1 MSTMNEKGYKAY
13 DPGLI
18 CRGHK
23 YEEDTVYKK
32 NGHGICCSGVTHYCV
47 NPFDT
52 LDYYP
57 LVQPDGQFSEFTTV
71 EAIDEPV
78 TDDGRKF
85 ATSTI
90 KIGFK
95 LGFKG
100 FIQACIDFI
109 YEKTIKEMPKPED
122 VDVSD
127 AAQIGSSGDD
137 AKIGSS
143 GDAAQIGSSGRYAQI
158 GSSGDDAQIGSSGYA
173 AQIGS
178 SGYAAKIGSSG
189 RYAQI
194 GSSGDAAKIGSS
206 GYAAK
211 IGSSGYA
218 AKIGS
223 SGDDAQIGSSG
234 DAAKI
239 GSSGRYAQIGSS
251 GDAAQIGSSGRYA
264 KIGSSGDAAQI
275 GSSGRYAQIGSS
287 GDDAKITVEN
297 VNNVVACV
305 GKRGRIKAPVGTWC
319 TLAEYGDWNGEGY
332 PCICVKSFQID
343 GETYKAD
350 TWYTLKD
357 GEIVETSE

>member
-1 MSTMNEKGYKAY
+1 MNERGYKAY
-13 DPGLI
+13 NPGLI

-78 TDDGRKF
+78 TGDGRKF

-100 FIQACIDFI
+100 FIQACVDFL

-127 AAQIGSSGDD
+127 GAQIGSSGDD

-143 GDAAQIGSSGRYAQI
+143 GNGAQIGSSGNGAQI
-158 GSSGDDAQIGSSGYA
+158 GSSGDG
-173 AQIGS
+173 
-178 SGYAAKIGSSG
+178 
-189 RYAQI
+189 AQI
-194 GSSGDAAKIGSS
+194 GSSGDG
-206 GYAAK
+206 
-211 IGSSGYA
+211 
-218 AKIGS
+218 
-223 SGDDAQIGSSG
+223 
-234 DAAKI
+234 
-239 GSSGRYAQIGSS
+239 
-251 GDAAQIGSSGRYA
+251 AQIGSSGRYA
-264 KIGSSGDAAQI
+264 KIGSSGDDAQ
-275 GSSGRYAQIGSS
+275 
-287 GDDAKITVEN
+287 ITVEN
-297 VNNVVACV
+297 ANNVVACV

-319 TLAEYGDWNGEGY
+319 TLAEYGEWIGEGC
-332 PCICVKSFQID
+332 PCICVKSFEID

-357 GEIVETSE
+357 GEIVEVPEE

>member
-1 MSTMNEKGYKAY
+1 MNEKGYKAY
-13 DPGLI
+13 NPGLI

-57 LVQPDGQFSEFTTV
+57 LVQPSGQFSEFTTV

-100 FIQACIDFI
+100 FIQACVDFL
-109 YEKTIKEMPKPED
+109 YEKTIKKMPKPEE

-127 AAQIGSSGDD
+127 A

-143 GDAAQIGSSGRYAQI
+143 GD
-158 GSSGDDAQIGSSGYA
+158 A

-189 RYAQI
+189 DAAQI
-194 GSSGDAAKIGSS
+194 GSSGDAAQIGSS
-206 GYAAK
+206 GYAAQ
-211 IGSSGYA
+211 
-218 AKIGS
+218 IGS
-223 SGDDAQIGSSG
+223 SGDAAQIGSSG

-239 GSSGRYAQIGSS
+239 GSSGRYA
-251 GDAAQIGSSGRYA
+251 
-264 KIGSSGDAAQI
+264 K
-275 GSSGRYAQIGSS
+275 IGSS

-297 VNNVVACV
+297 ANNVVACV

-319 TLAEYGDWNGEGY
+319 TLAEYGEWNGEGC
-332 PCICVKSFQID
+332 PCICVKSFEID

-357 GEIVETSE
+357 GEIVEVPEE

>member
-1 MSTMNEKGYKAY
+1 MKKRSMSTVNEKGYKAY
-13 DPGLI
+13 NPGLI

-32 NGHGICCSGVTHYCV
+32 NGHGIYCSGVTHYCV

-100 FIQACIDFI
+100 FIQACIDFL

-122 VDVSD
+122 IDVSD
-127 AAQIGSSGDD
+127 DAQIGSSGKSAHIGSSGYSAQIGSSGDDAQIGSSGDD

-143 GDAAQIGSSGRYAQI
+143 GKYAQI
-158 GSSGDDAQIGSSGYA
+158 CSSGKS
-173 AQIGS
+173 
-178 SGYAAKIGSSG
+178 
-189 RYAQI
+189 
-194 GSSGDAAKIGSS
+194 AKIGSS
-206 GYAAK
+206 GYSAQ
-211 IGSSGYA
+211 IGSSGKY

-223 SGDDAQIGSSG
+223 SGDDAQI
-234 DAAKI
+234 
-239 GSSGRYAQIGSS
+239 
-251 GDAAQIGSSGRYA
+251 
-264 KIGSSGDAAQI
+264 
-275 GSSGRYAQIGSS
+275 
-287 GDDAKITVEN
+287 TVEN
-297 VNNVVACV
+297 ANNVVACV

-319 TLAEYGDWNGEGY
+319 TLAEYGEWDGAGY
-332 PCICVKSFQID
+332 PCVCVKSFQID

-350 TWYTLKD
+350 TWYTLKG
-357 GEIVETSE
+357 GEITEVDE

>member
-1 MSTMNEKGYKAY
+1 MNEKGYKAY
-13 DPGLI
+13 NPGLI

-100 FIQACIDFI
+100 FIQACVDFL

-127 AAQIGSSGDD
+127 GAQIGSSGYGAQIGSSGRYAQIGSSGDD

-143 GDAAQIGSSGRYAQI
+143 GDGAQIGSSGDGAQIGSSGDGAKIGSSGDGAQIGSSGYGAKIGSSGYGAQIGSSGRYAQI
-158 GSSGDDAQIGSSGYA
+158 GSSGDDAQIGSSGD
-173 AQIGS
+173 G
-178 SGYAAKIGSSG
+178 
-189 RYAQI
+189 
-194 GSSGDAAKIGSS
+194 AKIGSS
-206 GYAAK
+206 GY
-211 IGSSGYA
+211 G

-223 SGDDAQIGSSG
+223 SGDG
-234 DAAKI
+234 
-239 GSSGRYAQIGSS
+239 
-251 GDAAQIGSSGRYA
+251 
-264 KIGSSGDAAQI
+264 AQI

-287 GDDAKITVEN
+287 GDDAQITVEN
-297 VNNVVACV
+297 ANNVVACV

-319 TLAEYGDWNGEGY
+319 TLAEYGEWNGEGY
-332 PCICVKSFQID
+332 PCTCVKSFEID

-357 GEIVETSE
+357 GEIVEVPEE

>member
-1 MSTMNEKGYKAY
+1 MSTMNERGYKAY
-13 DPGLI
+13 NPGLI

-78 TDDGRKF
+78 TGDGRKF

-100 FIQACIDFI
+100 FIQACVDFL

-127 AAQIGSSGDD
+127 GAQIGSSGDD

-143 GDAAQIGSSGRYAQI
+143 GNGAQIGSSGNGAQIGSSGNGAQI
-158 GSSGDDAQIGSSGYA
+158 GSSGDG
-173 AQIGS
+173 
-178 SGYAAKIGSSG
+178 
-189 RYAQI
+189 AQI
-194 GSSGDAAKIGSS
+194 GSSGDG
-206 GYAAK
+206 
-211 IGSSGYA
+211 
-218 AKIGS
+218 
-223 SGDDAQIGSSG
+223 
-234 DAAKI
+234 
-239 GSSGRYAQIGSS
+239 
-251 GDAAQIGSSGRYA
+251 AQIGSSGRYA
-264 KIGSSGDAAQI
+264 KIGSSGDDAQ
-275 GSSGRYAQIGSS
+275 
-287 GDDAKITVEN
+287 ITVEN
-297 VNNVVACV
+297 ANNVVACV

-319 TLAEYGDWNGEGY
+319 TLAEYGEWIGEGC
-332 PCICVKSFQID
+332 PCICVKSFEID

-357 GEIVETSE
+357 GEIVEVPEE

>member
-1 MSTMNEKGYKAY
+1 MNEKGYKAY
-13 DPGLI
+13 EPGLI

-57 LVQPDGQFSEFTTV
+57 LVQPDGQLSEFTTV

-78 TDDGRKF
+78 THDGQKF

-90 KIGFK
+90 KIGFR

-100 FIQACIDFI
+100 FIQACIDFLC
-109 YEKTIKEMPKPED
+109 EKTIKEMPKPED
-122 VDVSD
+122 VVSN

-143 GDAAQIGSSGRYAQI
+143 GDAAKI
-158 GSSGDDAQIGSSGYA
+158 GSSGDAAKIGSSGYDAKIGSSGYA

-189 RYAQI
+189 
-194 GSSGDAAKIGSS
+194 D
-206 GYAAK
+206 
-211 IGSSGYA
+211 
-218 AKIGS
+218 
-223 SGDDAQIGSSG
+223 
-234 DAAKI
+234 
-239 GSSGRYAQIGSS
+239 YAQIGSS
-251 GDAAQIGSSGRYA
+251 GDAAQIT
-264 KIGSSGDAAQI
+264 I
-275 GSSGRYAQIGSS
+275 
-287 GDDAKITVEN
+287 EN
-297 VNNVVACV
+297 VGNVVACI

-319 TLAEYGDWNGEGY
+319 TLAEYGEWNGEGY
-332 PCICVKSFQID
+332 PCICLKSFQID
-343 GETYKAD
+343 GETYKANV
-350 TWYTLKD
+350 WLTLKG
-357 GEIVETSE
+357 GEVVEAE

>member
-1 MSTMNEKGYKAY
+1 MNEKGYKAY
-13 DPGLI
+13 NPGLI

-100 FIQACIDFI
+100 FIQACVDFL

-127 AAQIGSSGDD
+127 AAQIGSSGRYAKIGSSGDAAKIGSSGYA

-143 GDAAQIGSSGRYAQI
+143 GDAAQIGSSGDAAQI
-158 GSSGDDAQIGSSGYA
+158 GSSGDA

-194 GSSGDAAKIGSS
+194 GSSGD
-206 GYAAK
+206 
-211 IGSSGYA
+211 
-218 AKIGS
+218 
-223 SGDDAQIGSSG
+223 
-234 DAAKI
+234 
-239 GSSGRYAQIGSS
+239 
-251 GDAAQIGSSGRYA
+251 
-264 KIGSSGDAAQI
+264 
-275 GSSGRYAQIGSS
+275 
-287 GDDAKITVEN
+287 DAKITVEN
-297 VNNVVACV
+297 ANNVVACV

-319 TLAEYGDWNGEGY
+319 TLAEYGEWNGEGC
-332 PCICVKSFQID
+332 PCICVKSFEID
-343 GETYKAD
+343 GETYKAN
-350 TWYTLKD
+350 TWYTLK
-357 GEIVETSE
+357 GSEIVEAPEE

>member
-1 MSTMNEKGYKAY
+1 MGKSTMNEKGYKAY
-13 DPGLI
+13 NPGLI

-122 VDVSD
+122 VDVS
-127 AAQIGSSGDD
+127 
-137 AKIGSS
+137 
-143 GDAAQIGSSGRYAQI
+143 YA
-158 GSSGDDAQIGSSGYA
+158 
-173 AQIGS
+173 
-178 SGYAAKIGSSG
+178 
-189 RYAQI
+189 AQI
-194 GSSGDAAKIGSS
+194 GSSGDAAK
-206 GYAAK
+206 
-211 IGSSGYA
+211 
-218 AKIGS
+218 
-223 SGDDAQIGSSG
+223 
-234 DAAKI
+234 
-239 GSSGRYAQIGSS
+239 
-251 GDAAQIGSSGRYA
+251 
-264 KIGSSGDAAQI
+264 I

-305 GKRGRIKAPVGTWC
+305 GKRGRIKAPAGTWC
-319 TLAEYGDWNGEGY
+319 TLAEYGGWNGEGY

-350 TWYTLKD
+350 TWYTLK
-357 GEIVETSE
+357 GSEIVEAPEE

>member
-1 MSTMNEKGYKAY
+1 MNEKGYKAY
-13 DPGLI
+13 NPGLI

-78 TDDGRKF
+78 TDDWRKF

-100 FIQACIDFI
+100 FIQACVDFL
-109 YEKTIKEMPKPED
+109 YEKTTKEMPKPED
-122 VDVSD
+122 VDVSYG
-127 AAQIGSSGDD
+127 AQIGSSGDD

-143 GDAAQIGSSGRYAQI
+143 GYG
-158 GSSGDDAQIGSSGYA
+158 
-173 AQIGS
+173 
-178 SGYAAKIGSSG
+178 
-189 RYAQI
+189 
-194 GSSGDAAKIGSS
+194 AKIGSS
-206 GYAAK
+206 GYGAK
-211 IGSSGYA
+211 
-218 AKIGS
+218 
-223 SGDDAQIGSSG
+223 
-234 DAAKI
+234 
-239 GSSGRYAQIGSS
+239 
-251 GDAAQIGSSGRYA
+251 
-264 KIGSSGDAAQI
+264 I

-287 GDDAKITVEN
+287 GDDAKIAVEN

-319 TLAEYGDWNGEGY
+319 TLAEYGEWNGEGC
-332 PCICVKSFQID
+332 PCICVKSFEID

-357 GEIVETSE
+357 GEIVEVPEE

>member
-1 MSTMNEKGYKAY
+1 MNEKGYKAY
-13 DPGLI
+13 NPGLI

-57 LVQPDGQFSEFTTV
+57 LVQLDGQFSEFTTV

-100 FIQACIDFI
+100 FIQACIDFL

-127 AAQIGSSGDD
+127 AAQIGSSGDAAQIGSSGNAAKIGSSGDD
-137 AKIGSS
+137 AQIGSSGYAAKIGSSGYAAKIGSSGDAAQIGSS

-158 GSSGDDAQIGSSGYA
+158 GSSGDA
-173 AQIGS
+173 
-178 SGYAAKIGSSG
+178 
-189 RYAQI
+189 
-194 GSSGDAAKIGSS
+194 
-206 GYAAK
+206 
-211 IGSSGYA
+211 
-218 AKIGS
+218 
-223 SGDDAQIGSSG
+223 
-234 DAAKI
+234 
-239 GSSGRYAQIGSS
+239 AQIGSS

-264 KIGSSGDAAQI
+264 KIGSSGDDAQ
-275 GSSGRYAQIGSS
+275 
-287 GDDAKITVEN
+287 ITVEN
-297 VNNVVACV
+297 ANNVVACV

-319 TLAEYGDWNGEGY
+319 TLAEYGEWDGAGY
-332 PCICVKSFQID
+332 PCVCVKSFQID

-350 TWYTLKD
+350 TWYTLKG
-357 GEIVETSE
+357 GEITEVDA

>member
-13 DPGLI
+13 NPGLI

-100 FIQACIDFI
+100 FIQACVDFL

-127 AAQIGSSGDD
+127 AA
-137 AKIGSS
+137 K
-143 GDAAQIGSSGRYAQI
+143 I
-158 GSSGDDAQIGSSGYA
+158 GSSGDDAQIGSSGDA

-194 GSSGDAAKIGSS
+194 GSSGDDAKIGSS
-206 GYAAK
+206 GY
-211 IGSSGYA
+211 
-218 AKIGS
+218 
-223 SGDDAQIGSSG
+223 
-234 DAAKI
+234 AAKI

-264 KIGSSGDAAQI
+264 QI

-287 GDDAKITVEN
+287 GDDAQITVEN

-319 TLAEYGDWNGEGY
+319 TLAEYGEWNGEGY
-332 PCICVKSFQID
+332 PCICVKSFEID
-343 GETYKAD
+343 DETYKAD

-357 GEIVETSE
+357 GEIVEAKE

>member
-1 MSTMNEKGYKAY
+1 MNEKGYKAY
-13 DPGLI
+13 NPGLI

-23 YEEDTVYKK
+23 YEEDTVYRK

-143 GDAAQIGSSGRYAQI
+143 G
-158 GSSGDDAQIGSSGYA
+158 
-173 AQIGS
+173 
-178 SGYAAKIGSSG
+178 
-189 RYAQI
+189 
-194 GSSGDAAKIGSS
+194 
-206 GYAAK
+206 
-211 IGSSGYA
+211 YA

-234 DAAKI
+234 YAAKI
-239 GSSGRYAQIGSS
+239 GSSGDAAKIGSS
-251 GDAAQIGSSGRYA
+251 GDAAQIGSSGYAA
-264 KIGSSGDAAQI
+264 KIGSSGDDAKIGSSGYAAKI

-305 GKRGRIKAPVGTWC
+305 GKRGRIKAPAGTWC
-319 TLAEYGDWNGEGY
+319 TLAEYGGWNGEGY

-350 TWYTLKD
+350 TWYTLK
-357 GEIVETSE
+357 GSEIVEAPEE

>member
-1 MSTMNEKGYKAY
+1 MNEKGYKAY
-13 DPGLI
+13 NPGLI

-32 NGHGICCSGVTHYCV
+32 NGHGICCPGVTHYCV

-57 LVQPDGQFSEFTTV
+57 LIQPDGQFSEFTTV

-78 TDDGRKF
+78 TDDGWKF

-100 FIQACIDFI
+100 FIQACINFL
-109 YEKTIKEMPKPED
+109 YEKTIKGMPNPED

-127 AAQIGSSGDD
+127 YAQIGSSGNS

-143 GDAAQIGSSGRYAQI
+143 GDS
-158 GSSGDDAQIGSSGYA
+158 
-173 AQIGS
+173 
-178 SGYAAKIGSSG
+178 
-189 RYAQI
+189 
-194 GSSGDAAKIGSS
+194 AKIGSS

-211 IGSSGYA
+211 ITIEA
-218 AKIGS
+218 A
-223 SGDDAQIGSSG
+223 
-234 DAAKI
+234 
-239 GSSGRYAQIGSS
+239 
-251 GDAAQIGSSGRYA
+251 
-264 KIGSSGDAAQI
+264 
-275 GSSGRYAQIGSS
+275 
-287 GDDAKITVEN
+287 
-297 VNNVVACV
+297 NNVVACI

-319 TLAEYGDWNGEGY
+319 TLAEYGEWDGRGH

-343 GETYKAD
+343 GEKYKAD
-350 TWYTLKD
+350 VWLTLKG
-357 GEIVETSE
+357 GEVVEVE

>member
-1 MSTMNEKGYKAY
+1 MNEKGYKAY
-13 DPGLI
+13 NPGLI

-100 FIQACIDFI
+100 FIQACIDFL

-122 VDVSD
+122 VDVS
-127 AAQIGSSGDD
+127 
-137 AKIGSS
+137 
-143 GDAAQIGSSGRYAQI
+143 
-158 GSSGDDAQIGSSGYA
+158 
-173 AQIGS
+173 
-178 SGYAAKIGSSG
+178 
-189 RYAQI
+189 
-194 GSSGDAAKIGSS
+194 
-206 GYAAK
+206 
-211 IGSSGYA
+211 
-218 AKIGS
+218 
-223 SGDDAQIGSSG
+223 
-234 DAAKI
+234 
-239 GSSGRYAQIGSS
+239 
-251 GDAAQIGSSGRYA
+251 DAAQIGSSGRYA

-287 GDDAKITVEN
+287 GRYAKIGSSGDDARITVEN
-297 VNNVVACV
+297 ANNVVACV

-319 TLAEYGDWNGEGY
+319 TLAEYGEWDGAGY
-332 PCICVKSFQID
+332 PCVCVKSFQID

-350 TWYTLKD
+350 TWYTLNG
-357 GEIVETSE
+357 GEITEVDE

>member
-1 MSTMNEKGYKAY
+1 MNEKGYKAY
-13 DPGLI
+13 NPGLI

-23 YEEDTVYKK
+23 YEENTVYKK

-71 EAIDEPV
+71 EAIDDPV

-100 FIQACIDFI
+100 FIQACIDFL

-122 VDVSD
+122 VDVS
-127 AAQIGSSGDD
+127 
-137 AKIGSS
+137 
-143 GDAAQIGSSGRYAQI
+143 YA
-158 GSSGDDAQIGSSGYA
+158 
-173 AQIGS
+173 
-178 SGYAAKIGSSG
+178 
-189 RYAQI
+189 AQI

-206 GYAAK
+206 GYGAKIGSSGDGAKIGSSGNAAQIGSSGNGAKIGSSGNAAK
-211 IGSSGYA
+211 IGSSGN
-218 AKIGS
+218 
-223 SGDDAQIGSSG
+223 
-234 DAAKI
+234 
-239 GSSGRYAQIGSS
+239 
-251 GDAAQIGSSGRYA
+251 AAQIGSSGN
-264 KIGSSGDAAQI
+264 AAQI

-297 VNNVVACV
+297 ANNVVACV

-319 TLAEYGDWNGEGY
+319 TLAEYGEWNGEGY
-332 PCICVKSFQID
+332 PCICVKSFEID

-357 GEIVETSE
+357 GEIVEVPEE

>member
-1 MSTMNEKGYKAY
+1 MNEKGYKAY
-13 DPGLI
+13 NPGLI

-100 FIQACIDFI
+100 FIQACIDFL

-122 VDVSD
+122 VDVS
-127 AAQIGSSGDD
+127 
-137 AKIGSS
+137 
-143 GDAAQIGSSGRYAQI
+143 
-158 GSSGDDAQIGSSGYA
+158 
-173 AQIGS
+173 
-178 SGYAAKIGSSG
+178 
-189 RYAQI
+189 
-194 GSSGDAAKIGSS
+194 
-206 GYAAK
+206 
-211 IGSSGYA
+211 
-218 AKIGS
+218 
-223 SGDDAQIGSSG
+223 
-234 DAAKI
+234 
-239 GSSGRYAQIGSS
+239 
-251 GDAAQIGSSGRYA
+251 DAAQIGSSGRYA

-287 GDDAKITVEN
+287 GRYAKIGSSGYAAQIGSSGYAAQIGSSGDAAQIGSSGRYAQIGSSGRYAKIGSSGDDARITVEN
-297 VNNVVACV
+297 ANNVVACV

-319 TLAEYGDWNGEGY
+319 TLAEYGEWDGAGY
-332 PCICVKSFQID
+332 PCVCVKSFQID

-350 TWYTLKD
+350 TWYTLNG
-357 GEIVETSE
+357 GEITEVDE

>member
-1 MSTMNEKGYKAY
+1 MNEKGYKAY
-13 DPGLI
+13 NPGLI

-78 TDDGRKF
+78 TDDWRKF

-100 FIQACIDFI
+100 FIQACVDFL
-109 YEKTIKEMPKPED
+109 YEKTTKEMPKPED
-122 VDVSD
+122 VDVSY
-127 AAQIGSSGDD
+127 G
-137 AKIGSS
+137 
-143 GDAAQIGSSGRYAQI
+143 
-158 GSSGDDAQIGSSGYA
+158 AQIGSSGYA

-178 SGYAAKIGSSG
+178 SGDA
-189 RYAQI
+189 AQI
-194 GSSGDAAKIGSS
+194 GSSGYGAKIGSS
-206 GYAAK
+206 GYGAQ
-211 IGSSGYA
+211 IGSSGYG

-234 DAAKI
+234 DAAQI
-239 GSSGRYAQIGSS
+239 GSSGDDAQIGSSGYGAQIGSS
-251 GDAAQIGSSGRYA
+251 GDDA
-264 KIGSSGDAAQI
+264 KIGSSGYGAKIGSSGYGAKI

-287 GDDAKITVEN
+287 GDDAKIAVEN

-319 TLAEYGDWNGEGY
+319 TLAEYGEWNGEGC
-332 PCICVKSFQID
+332 PCICVKSFEID

-357 GEIVETSE
+357 GEIVEVPEE